1 MLGCTDR
8 QVTTKVVIPFTVPYI
23 FSGMQVAL
31 SAGIMSVVVA
41 EMINSY
47 EGIGWNIHAG
57 QQVADMNQVLT
68 GMVALAVLGLLMAAV
83 LRQIE
88 KKLCAWNTRST

>member
-1 MLGCTDR
+1 MLGCSDR
-8 QVTTKVVIPFTVPYI
+8 QVTFKVVIPSTIPYI

-47 EGIGWNIHAG
+47 EGIGWNIQAG
-57 QQVADMNQVLT
+57 QQNANMTQVLT
-68 GMVALAVLGLLMAAV
+68 GMVALALLGLLMAAI

-88 KKLCAWNTRST
+88 KKLCKWNERSG

>member
-1 MLGCTDR
+1 
-8 QVTTKVVIPFTVPYI
+8 VPYI

-57 QQVADMNQVLT
+57 QENADMTQVLT
-68 GMVALAVLGLLMAAV
+68 GMVALAILGLLMAAI
-83 LRQIE
+83 LRQVE
-88 KKLCAWNTRST
+88 RKMCAWNTRGT